1 MKEGVIDVLM
11 YIFSSYADHE
21 ENLPEDRDG
30 IDADL
35 RAAGF
40 DPLEID
46 KAFEWLDGLA
56 EAEDETG
63 SEQSDIATRVL
74 APEESARLAYNA
86 QGFLLFLEQSGVLP
100 LPTEDQ
106 LLWEGAHRDEAVAL
120 RDPRRVRVRH
130 ADLRE
135 RHVQP
140 PPTRASRS
148 RMSPCPMPWPRQSGC
163 TTSRPNSPTRSV
175 YAPISKR
182 TPAVPTS
189 CLEPTCSATTTSES
203 SSKITRMISRGS

>member
-11 YIFSSYADHE
+11 YIFSSYADQD

-56 EAEDETG
+56 DAEDETG
-63 SEQSDIATRVL
+63 SEQSEVAVRVL

-86 QGFLLFLEQSGVLP
+86 QGFLLFLEQSGVL
-100 LPTEDQ
+100 T
-106 LLWEGAHRDEAVAL
+106 
-120 RDPRRVRVRH
+120 PR
-130 ADLRE
+130 LRE
-135 RHVQP
+135 MVINRVMALDSDSEVDLEELKWVVMMVLFNSSDEQDE
-140 PPTRASRS
+140 
-148 RMSPCPMPWPRQSGC
+148 
-163 TTSRPNSPTRSV
+163 TTLMHYEDIV
-175 YAPISKR
+175 FADQ
-182 TPAVPTS
+182 PAVFH
-189 CLEPTCSATTTSES
+189 
-203 SSKITRMISRGS
+203 